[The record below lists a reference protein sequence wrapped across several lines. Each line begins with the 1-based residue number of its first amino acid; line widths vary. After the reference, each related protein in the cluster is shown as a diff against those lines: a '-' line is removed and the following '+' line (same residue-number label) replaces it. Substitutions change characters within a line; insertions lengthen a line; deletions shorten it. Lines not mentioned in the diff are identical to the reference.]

1 MFNKNFV
8 FAKEGK
14 EWKEIK
20 FKWVMEINWIPSF
33 MLPVVGFLWIVI
45 KVTGLDLV
53 DSLFI

>member
-53 DSLFI
+53 DWLFI